1 MTKFIQEVSDVIA
14 MLEQENRLI
23 RARNERLEKEVEELT
38 ETIKKLEK
46 ENHAS
51 GRLWQMVRDS

>member
-1 MTKFIQEVSDVIA
+1 MTKFTLEVSDVIA
-14 MLEQENRLI
+14 MIEQENRFI
-23 RARNERLEKEVEELT
+23 RARNERLEKEVEKLSE
-38 ETIKKLEK
+38 IVKKLEK

>member
-1 MTKFIQEVSDVIA
+1 MTKFTQEVSDVIA

-38 ETIKKLEK
+38 ETIKKLEE
-46 ENHAS
+46 ENHAG

>member
-1 MTKFIQEVSDVIA
+1 MTKFTQEVSDVIA

-38 ETIKKLEK
+38 ETIKKLK
-46 ENHAS
+46 IIFPFGNLIF
-51 GRLWQMVRDS
+51 RV